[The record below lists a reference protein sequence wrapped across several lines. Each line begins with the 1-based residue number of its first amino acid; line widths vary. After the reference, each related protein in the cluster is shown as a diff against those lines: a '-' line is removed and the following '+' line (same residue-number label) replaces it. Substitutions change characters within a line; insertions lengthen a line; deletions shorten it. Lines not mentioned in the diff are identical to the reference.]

1 MSSKKNLVAL
11 NEEREATE
19 ILSKLKS
26 VAEKAFY
33 YSNSCVHVSTSE
45 WVGVRIMAARTF
57 MLEKNFDEAIH
68 ILTYLCYVIP
78 PDMLKLGRV
87 EENLT

>member
-1 MSSKKNLVAL
+1 
-11 NEEREATE
+11 
-19 ILSKLKS
+19 
-26 VAEKAFY
+26 
-33 YSNSCVHVSTSE
+33 
-45 WVGVRIMAARTF
+45 

>member
-1 MSSKKNLVAL
+1 M
-11 NEEREATE
+11 
-19 ILSKLKS
+19 
-26 VAEKAFY
+26 
-33 YSNSCVHVSTSE
+33 HVSTSE